1 MGSLQRFLGQAVPS
15 LGVREVPGAIGARL
29 EGYLGRS
36 DMPDLVAAEQFG
48 EHS

>member
-1 MGSLQRFLGQAVPS
+1 MPS
-15 LGVREVPGAIGARL
+15 LGVREVPGAIGAHL

-36 DMPDLVAAEQFG
+36 DMPDLVATEQFG